1 MKKEDKKEYAKPA
14 VTVDIVIFTIHEKE
28 LKVLLVKRDL
38 EPFKN
43 SWAIP
48 GGFVRMQESLEDAAK
63 RELLEET
70 GVRDVY
76 LEQLYTFGDLN
87 RDPRDRVI
95 TIAYMALAN
104 SDKIKLQA
112 ATDVSQANWF
122 NVEKVPKLAFD
133 HDKILGYAL
142 KRLRWKFE
150 YTTIAFSLLPQKFT
164 ISQVQA
170 LYEIVFNKK
179 FDKRNFNKKLRSLNI
194 LNEEELQK
202 NVSYSPPQL
211 YSLKKVVPK
220 VIEIVKPSG

>member
-202 NVSYSPPQL
+202 NVSYRPPQL